1 MDKYAKFSELDSL
14 EVEGKD
20 YRIEI
25 SDRPLSKAIVFTPHG
40 GGIEPGTSE
49 IVRKA
54 AGADLSMYLFEG
66 KKKPNGNSLL
76 HIASHHFDEPQC
88 VALIARMSIVVAIH
102 GCKGPKSRI
111 CIGGLDKALK
121 DRLSEDLSIEKLPV
135 VIDCPNKYSGL
146 HPMNI
151 CNRSARH
158 CGAQLEISLDL
169 RTGPFVDRIA
179 AAVHRAIERYTF
191 SP

>member
-1 MDKYAKFSELDSL
+1 MDKYANFSELDSL

-20 YRIEI
+20 YRIEV
-25 SDRPLSKAIVFTPHG
+25 SYRPLSKAIVFTPHG
-40 GGIEPGTSE
+40 GGIESGTSK

-66 KKKPNGNSLL
+66 IKIPNGNCLL

-88 VALIARMSIVVAIH
+88 VALVAKMSIVVAIH

-111 CIGGLDKALK
+111 CIGGVDKALK

-135 VIDCPNKYSGL
+135 VIDCPFFLGAD
-146 HPMNI
+146 PMNI
-151 CNRSARH
+151 CNRSARR
-158 CGAQLEISLDL
+158 CGAQLEISPDL

-179 AAVHRAIERYTF
+179 AAVHRAIERY
-191 SP
+191 SLSL

>member
-1 MDKYAKFSELDSL
+1 MDKYENFSELHSL

-20 YRIEI
+20 FRIED
-25 SDRPLSKAIVFTPHG
+25 SDRPWSRAIVFTPHG
-40 GGIEPGTSE
+40 GGIEPGTST

-66 KKKPNGNSLL
+66 IKIPNGNSLL
-76 HIASHHFDEPQC
+76 HIASHHFDEPRC
-88 VALIARMSIVVAIH
+88 VALVAKTSIVVAIH

-121 DRLSEDLSIEKLPV
+121 ERLCEELSIEKLPV
-135 VIDCPNKYSGL
+135 VIDCPEFLGL
-146 HPMNI
+146 HQMNI

-158 CGAQLEISLDL
+158 CGAQLEISPDL

-179 AAVHRAIERYTF
+179 AAVHRAIESY
-191 SP
+191 SLSL